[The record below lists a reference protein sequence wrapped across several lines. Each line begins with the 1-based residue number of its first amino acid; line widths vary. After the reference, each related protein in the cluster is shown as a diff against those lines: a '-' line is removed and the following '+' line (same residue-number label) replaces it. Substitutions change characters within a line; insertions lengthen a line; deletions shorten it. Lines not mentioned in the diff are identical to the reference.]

1 MSATVLARSET
12 PEQQF
17 QKISDEYF
25 DRVYFPN
32 QPTAGTIAGYH
43 QYDTKLEDF
52 SRKSIDAEVA
62 ALNEIAKRL
71 SAVPGSALSSTTSSA
86 QGFQ

>member
-1 MSATVLARSET
+1 MSAAVLARSET

-25 DRVYFPN
+25 DHVYFPN

-43 QYDTKLEDF
+43 QYDTKLEEF
-52 SRKSIDAEVA
+52 
-62 ALNEIAKRL
+62 L
-71 SAVPGSALSSTTSSA
+71 A
-86 QGFQ
+86 Q